1 MSNNNKV
8 IVSSGKGT
16 ILNYFGLANT
26 YNPFTDENALQVVQ
40 NLDFEIPTV
49 EPFVNA
55 GYVAVSTGLLATS
68 LSFLNDS
75 VLAIYDTDGTTK
87 IADLVNIIGELGND
101 KYVPQANQIFWFNKD
116 GLRGTYFLNK
126 IYAGKK
132 LRIINGRY
140 ITTSITSGVL
150 NDIFARTTGVP
161 AYIEEI
167 NNMIK
172 ELQNNST
179 FIIKETVTQSGNG
192 NRKWELTWR
201 DDLEYLQI
209 AGYVTG
215 DTTAISAGGGFGL
228 YQSDSDS
235 APFIGWIKPL
245 RLYYFGG
252 EYEKI
257 TEVNTYQAGIP
268 NLKWF
273 PIFNNKPFLALKNN
287 TKENTV
293 TALLYFMVRYKNA

>member
-1 MSNNNKV
+1 MSSSNNSV

-26 YNPFTDENALQVVQ
+26 YNPFTDENALQAVQ

-87 IADLVNIIGELGND
+87 IADLNNIIGELGND
-101 KYVPQANQIFWFNKD
+101 KYMPKENQVFWFNKD

-179 FIIKETVTQSGNG
+179 FIIKETITKSDSGNQT
-192 NRKWELTWR
+192 WELNWR

-209 AGYVTG
+209 SGYVSG
-215 DTTAISAGGGFGL
+215 NIKSLQSFSSFGV
-228 YQSDSDS
+228 YQTIDDK
-235 APFIGWIKPL
+235 APFIG
-245 RLYYFGG
+245 YFGSSSSYYYYGG
-252 EYEKI
+252 EFEKKSL
-257 TEVNTYQAGIP
+257 NYQAGLP

-273 PIFNNKPFLALKNN
+273 PIYDKKPILGMKNN
-287 TKENTV
+287 SQNTI
-293 TALLYFMVRYKNA
+293 TATLYFMVRYK

>member
-1 MSNNNKV
+1 MSSSNNSV

-116 GLRGTYFLNK
+116 GLRGTYFFNK

-179 FIIKETVTQSGNG
+179 FIIKETITQSGSG
-192 NRKWELTWR
+192 NRQWELNWR
-201 DDLEYLQI
+201 DDLEYLQVS
-209 AGYVTG
+209 GYVSGNTNALLG
-215 DTTAISAGGGFGL
+215 LASYGL
-228 YQSDSDS
+228 YQNINDK
-235 APFIGWIKPL
+235 APFIG
-245 RLYYFGG
+245 YFGSSSSYYYYGG
-252 EYEKI
+252 EFQNSFANI
-257 TEVNTYQAGIP
+257 TAGLP
-268 NLKWF
+268 NIKWF
-273 PIFNNKPFLALKNN
+273 PIYDKKPILGMKNN
-287 TKENTV
+287 SQNTI
-293 TALLYFMVRYKNA
+293 TATLYFMVRYK